1 MLYMTLHVVFL
12 NQLHYTTSQKKI
24 ILYILRHMKYI
35 YYLINLSKIN
45 SFVHIF
51 FYLKLLSYSNM

>member
-1 MLYMTLHVVFL
+1 MLYMTLHVFFL
-12 NQLHYTTSQKKI
+12 NQLHYTTSQKKKK
-24 ILYILRHMKYI
+24 LRHMKYI